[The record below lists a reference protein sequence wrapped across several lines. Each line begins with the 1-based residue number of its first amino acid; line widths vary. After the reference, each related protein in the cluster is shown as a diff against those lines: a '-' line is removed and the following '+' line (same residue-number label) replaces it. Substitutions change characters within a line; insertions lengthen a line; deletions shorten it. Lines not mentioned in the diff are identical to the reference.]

1 MDTAELLKHIRSQF
15 KPNWRGIHGA
25 PHWSRVL
32 DNGLRLAERTSARSD
47 VVTLFA
53 FLHDSR
59 RVDDGTD
66 HGHGQRAA
74 EYAIELRGRC
84 FEIDDEGFVLLTAA
98 CRGHSDG
105 LTQADVTI
113 QTCWDA
119 DRLDLGRVNRRPDP
133 RLLCTA
139 VAREPSIIEWAYQR
153 SRGRAGRTL

>member
-1 MDTAELLKHIRSQF
+1 MDTSELLKHLRTQF
-15 KPNWRGIHGA
+15 QLDWQGIHGA
-25 PHWSRVL
+25 PHWGRVL
-32 DNGLRLAERTSARSD
+32 DNGLRVAQRTGARID

-59 RVDDGTD
+59 RVDDGSD

-74 EYAIELRGRC
+74 EYAVELRGRC
-84 FEIDDEGFVLLTAA
+84 FEIDDAGFVLLTAA

-105 LTQADVTI
+105 LIEADVTV

-119 DRLDLGRVNRRPDP
+119 DRLDLGRVGRRPDP

-139 VAREPSIIEWAYQR
+139 AARDPVTIDWAYQR
-153 SRGRAGRTL
+153 SRGRANRGL

>member
-15 KPNWRGIHGA
+15 KLNWRGIHGA

-47 VVTLFA
+47 VITLFA

-74 EYAIELRGRC
+74 NTRPSCAGAASRSMTRASC
-84 FEIDDEGFVLLTAA
+84 CSPRHAAATAT
-98 CRGHSDG
+98 G
-105 LTQADVTI
+105 
-113 QTCWDA
+113 
-119 DRLDLGRVNRRPDP
+119 
-133 RLLCTA
+133 
-139 VAREPSIIEWAYQR
+139 
-153 SRGRAGRTL
+153 SRKRM